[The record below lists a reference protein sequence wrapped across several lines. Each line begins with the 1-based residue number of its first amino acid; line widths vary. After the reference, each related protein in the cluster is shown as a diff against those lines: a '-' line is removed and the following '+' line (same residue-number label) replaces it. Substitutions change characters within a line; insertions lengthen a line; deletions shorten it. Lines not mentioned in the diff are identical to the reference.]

1 MDYKKDN
8 FKRIAEVRKNKIIE
22 LISKLR
28 NLSNSSFYE
37 YTDEEMNSIFN
48 EIQVELDRQ
57 REEFNKINKNNKN
70 NKDNKRVEL

>member
-1 MDYKKDN
+1 M
-8 FKRIAEVRKNKIIE
+8 RKNKIIE